1 MAQAR
6 VVNARAR
13 LDGELENLQRM
24 LPVWRASLRH
34 EAQFGRQ
41 FEVLANELIARADP
55 QDRGYAQARIAA
67 MLAEH
72 LPPDSGKE

>member
-1 MAQAR
+1 MAPAR

-13 LDGELENLQRM
+13 LEAELENLQRM

-34 EAQFGRQ
+34 ETQFGPQ
-41 FEVLANELIARADP
+41 FEVLASELIARADP

-72 LPPDSGKE
+72 LPPDSAT